1 VDDRCPV
8 DITGW
13 CARHQRIHAGS
24 ELALCQEI
32 SARADRYRR
41 ILDERVT
48 NRPAPSAR
56 PSPQVRPSEPVAGG
70 LGDTVESAL
79 KAVGITK
86 ERVERWLGA
95 PCGCAERREKLN
107 RIGSWAM
114 RMLTG
119 KATAE
124 EGQAIVG

>member
-1 VDDRCPV
+1 VDDDRCPV
-8 DITGW
+8 DITGF
-13 CARHQRIHAGS
+13 CVRHQRIHAGG

-48 NRPAPSAR
+48 NRPATAR
-56 PSPQVRPSEPVAGG
+56 TPQDRIPSEPVAGG
-70 LGDTVESAL
+70 LGDAVESAL
-79 KAVGITK
+79 TMVGITK